1 MTNVA
6 SKRKPILIRSSKQ
19 EGVEGGKQFAFEQ
32 RNAEQGLQADG
43 NFTGLCHITDNDRKF
58 AVPPKRDV
66 DRFRIAIAKSLCQI
80 TFSGDTDSERVPALG
95 SPLNL
100 IGG

>member
-43 NFTGLCHITDNDRKF
+43 NFTGL
-58 AVPPKRDV
+58 
-66 DRFRIAIAKSLCQI
+66 IANSQSRQSATL
-80 TFSGDTDSERVPALG
+80 TGFE
-95 SPLNL
+95 
-100 IGG
+100 